1 LPLLRPPAKSRHG
14 FSKFWTCVS
23 KIGNGTLAERP
34 PGWQRP
40 FEELFR
46 RIVSMDSP
54 LSTDSVV
61 VASPEQVSCPLGEES
76 VILNMTNSVYYGVNP
91 VGSSIWKLLQQKR
104 TVAELRDAVMEEY
117 EVGSAQCERD
127 LLDLLEKMRSE
138 GLVRVVEPVAG

>member
-1 LPLLRPPAKSRHG
+1 
-14 FSKFWTCVS
+14 
-23 KIGNGTLAERP
+23 
-34 PGWQRP
+34 
-40 FEELFR
+40 
-46 RIVSMDSP
+46 MDSP
-54 LSTDSVV
+54 LSAESVV

-76 VILNMTNSVYYGVNP
+76 IILNMTNSVYYGVNP